1 MTGVFTRKRTDNAHD
16 DSSSASAGLQDTVK
30 RIKTELKIDL
40 EADVD
45 AQPVAGVA
53 EGEHQV
59 FQDAGLPIPGRLAQ
73 SYTHFSDHLSS
84 EQAAAAAEEENTTTT
99 STAIDNDD
107 DDDGYV
113 VGVDE
118 AGRGPVLGPMVYA
131 MCYCRQSDYAEL
143 SGLGFADSKQLSEP
157 QRMRLFKQLQ
167 QSITRS
173 TTTTLKAGWA
183 VRCIS
188 PHDISTSMLR
198 RSKYNLNALAHDATI
213 QLLVQ
218 VVGRLRSSSSSSNN
232 ISGGR
237 VKHVYIDTVG
247 PPASYQRKLEL
258 LFPDIAFTV
267 AKKADSL
274 YPIVSAASVCA
285 KVIRDAHL
293 ANWVFSEPLLQSQPA
308 DEHGCPGRVSRSFGS
323 GYPGDPR
330 TVAWLK
336 QSLDPVFGYP
346 DIIRFSWSTCAKIL
360 DDAGAPVV
368 WPDDQQNET
377 APGSRN
383 PTIRGLF
390 ASSAD
395 AARQRSRFFS
405 RKRPVLLNTTL

>member
-1 MTGVFTRKRTDNAHD
+1 MTGASARKRTDNAHN
-16 DSSSASAGLQDTVK
+16 DSSSSTEPQGAAK
-30 RIKTELKIDL
+30 RIKTELKIDM
-40 EADVD
+40 EADAD
-45 AQPVAGVA
+45 AQPVTAVA

-59 FQDAGLPIPGRLAQ
+59 FRDAGLPIPGRLTR
-73 SYTHFSDHLSS
+73 SYTHFSDRSSS
-84 EQAAAAAEEENTTTT
+84 EQAAAAAEENTATT
-99 STAIDNDD
+99 IDNDN
-107 DDDGYV
+107 DDGYV

-131 MCYCRQSDYAEL
+131 MCYCRQSYYAEL

-167 QSITRS
+167 QSTVR
-173 TTTTLKAGWA
+173 TTAANEVKAGWA

-218 VVGRLRSSSSSSNN
+218 VVGRLRNSNN
-232 ISGGR
+232 HQRGGR

-247 PPASYQRKLEL
+247 PPASYQRKLEQ
-258 LFPDIAFTV
+258 LFPGIAFTV

-293 ANWVFSEPLLQSQPA
+293 ANWVFSEPLIQTQA
-308 DEHGCPGRVSRSFGS
+308 TEEHESPGRVSRSFGS

-330 TVAWLK
+330 TIAWLK
-336 QSLDPVFGYP
+336 HSLDPVFGYP

-360 DDAGAPVV
+360 DDAGVPAV
-368 WPDDQQNET
+368 WPEDQQNEAT
-377 APGSRN
+377 PGPRN
-383 PTIRGLF
+383 PTIRGLS
-390 ASSAD
+390 ASSNGT
-395 AARQRSRFFS
+395 ARQRSRFFS